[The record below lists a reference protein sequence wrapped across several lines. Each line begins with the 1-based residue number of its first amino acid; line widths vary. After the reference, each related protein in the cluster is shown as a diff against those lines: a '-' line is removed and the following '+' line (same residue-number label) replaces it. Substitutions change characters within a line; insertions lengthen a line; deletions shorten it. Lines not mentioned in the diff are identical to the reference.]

1 MLQKKNKNKTTTAQP
16 VFNTPLIVD
25 AAEEMHHN
33 PGTKLI
39 NRGFSLCLMVKLVL
53 HRCSPRATGGLLVQ
67 TGRGKKPRW
76 TALLLLC
83 TLQGTCI
90 ERLNEG

>member
-1 MLQKKNKNKTTTAQP
+1 MLQKKNKNKTTIAQP

-33 PGTKLI
+33 PGAKLI

-53 HRCSPRATGGLLVQ
+53 HRCSPTQGYRRSSGTD
-67 TGRGKKPRW
+67 RKGKKAQMDRSAAVVH
-76 TALLLLC
+76 TSGDLH
-83 TLQGTCI
+83 
-90 ERLNEG
+90 